1 MRIASILLII
11 VILLN
16 SITFYVYL
24 KFKNMESIESKYSIF
39 DVYMKT
45 RFYDKLI
52 IFMYNH
58 NDVPDIE
65 LNGLIFKRNGNEI
78 IVEEE

>member
-1 MRIASILLII
+1 
-11 VILLN
+11 
-16 SITFYVYL
+16 
-24 KFKNMESIESKYSIF
+24 
-39 DVYMKT
+39 
-45 RFYDKLI
+45 
-52 IFMYNH
+52 MYNH

>member
-24 KFKNMESIESKYSIF
+24 KFKNMESIESKYSIY

-52 IFMYNH
+52 IFMSKH
-58 NDVPDIE
+58 PDVKNVE